1 MSDQKYRKQ
10 SCFPETKAF
19 LTIKIISYKCF
30 NAENGDREPEAS
42 GRHQKLF
49 ALGSPVARCNIPAD
63 ENNNSTNI
71 GKYVFWPWLCQTD

>member
-19 LTIKIISYKCF
+19 LTIKIISYECF
-30 NAENGDREPEAS
+30 NAENGDRESEAS

-49 ALGSPVARCNIPAD
+49 ALGRPVASRNRP
-63 ENNNSTNI
+63 ENETQ
-71 GKYVFWPWLCQTD
+71 K